1 MISERKRKLQL
12 EKSNELAVH
21 VLDVLDTINQLCKDG
36 KNDEAEEYRKELQ
49 RELQEDIERIKEET
63 EKPVNTEYKRL
74 LPTAGEI
81 LADNGRIILRAF
93 SERDRQNYLDVSKE
107 YSCLKSY
114 YSEKRFLEELWN
126 ECMADTAAYFSIS
139 LSDYD
144 IFIGY
149 CAIKDISKDEW
160 EIAIELYKKYIGQ
173 GYGYQALS
181 LMFGSIYSLTGK
193 SIFSSLVDADN
204 YRSQALMKKLGGVP
218 DGIREFLIHGEE
230 LEQFEN
236 DNLEL
241 IDDKLE
247 EVACEFNVEPRK
259 LLSHVLAYR
268 FDISQME
275 YKREVDF

>member
-12 EKSNELAVH
+12 EKSNELALH

-36 KNDEAEEYRKELQ
+36 KNDEAEECRKELQ
-49 RELQEDIERIKEET
+49 RELQEDVERIKEET
-63 EKPVNTEYKRL
+63 EKPVVNTEYKRL

-81 LADNGRIILRAF
+81 LAENERIILRAF
-93 SERDRQNYLDVSKE
+93 SENDRQNYLDVSKE
-107 YSCLKSY
+107 HSYLKSY
-114 YSEKRFLEELWN
+114 YSETHFLEELWN
-126 ECMADTAAYFSIS
+126 GCMSDSAAYFSIS
-139 LSDYD
+139 LSDYGT
-144 IFIGY
+144 FIGY

-160 EIAIELYKKYIGQ
+160 EIAIELDKKYIGQ
-173 GYGYQALS
+173 GYGYQALL
-181 LMFGSIYSLTGK
+181 LMFGSIYSLTGM
-193 SIFSSLVDADN
+193 SNFSSLVDADN

-241 IDDKLE
+241 IDDKLR
-247 EVACEFNVEPRK
+247 EVAHEFNVEPRK

-268 FDISQME
+268 FDISRME
-275 YKREVDF
+275 